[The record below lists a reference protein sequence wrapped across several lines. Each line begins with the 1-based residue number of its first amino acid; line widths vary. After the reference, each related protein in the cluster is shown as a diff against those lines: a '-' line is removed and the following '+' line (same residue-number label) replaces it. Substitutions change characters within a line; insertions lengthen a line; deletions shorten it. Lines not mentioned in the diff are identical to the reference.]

1 MNEKLSYTSNKGITF
16 EIREATENDCPI
28 IFGLI
33 QELADFEKMPHEV
46 EMTVER
52 LQSDLKKGAFF
63 CFIATTKNNDNEIVP
78 AGMNLFF
85 LGYST
90 WKGQFIHMEDLY
102 IREMYRRNGLG
113 EFLIKHLAKYA
124 LLKNIKRIEWSV
136 LEWNI
141 NAINLY
147 KKVGAIDMHASEEW
161 ITYRLAG
168 NKLDALAKGLK
179 NI

>member
-1 MNEKLSYTSNKGITF
+1 MNDVVYYTSNKGINF
-16 EIREATENDCPI
+16 EIRKANENDCDM

-33 QELADFEKMPHEV
+33 QELAEFEKMPHEV
-46 EMTVER
+46 EMTVEK
-52 LQSDLKKGAFF
+52 LQSDLKKEAFF
-63 CFIATTKNNDNEIVP
+63 CFIVTTKTDEGKIVP

-102 IREMYRRNGLG
+102 IRPNYRRSGLG
-113 EFLIKHLAKYA
+113 EFLIKHLVDYA
-124 LLKNIKRIEWSV
+124 LLKNIKRIEWAV

-147 KKVGAIDMHASEEW
+147 KKIGAVDMHEKEQW
-161 ITYRLAG
+161 VTYRLSG
-168 NKLDALAKGLK
+168 EQLKALV
-179 NI
+179 